1 MHYSPG
7 ILAENKGAE
16 LARFLLSF
24 PPPLRPLRLLLTP
37 QPAQPSLTEP
47 MGGHDSR
54 NPSTESRVG
63 DSTSLHSRQEL
74 RQDRADASL
83 LGPLRLIAQHWLD
96 AAESDLV
103 WVEDHLCAR
112 GEQVR
117 LA

>member
-7 ILAENKGAE
+7 IWPKTKGAE

-24 PPPLRPLRLLLTP
+24 PPPLRPLRLLPTP

-54 NPSTESRVG
+54 NPSTETP
-63 DSTSLHSRQEL
+63 TSLHSRQEL

-83 LGPLRLIAQHWLD
+83 LGPLRLIAQNWLD
-96 AAESDLV
+96 AAGSDLV
-103 WVEDHLCAR
+103 WVE
-112 GEQVR
+112 VR